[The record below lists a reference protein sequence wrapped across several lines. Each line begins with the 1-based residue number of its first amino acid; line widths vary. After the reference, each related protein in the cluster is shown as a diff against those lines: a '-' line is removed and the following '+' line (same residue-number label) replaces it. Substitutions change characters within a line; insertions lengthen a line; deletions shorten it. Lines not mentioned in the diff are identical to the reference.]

1 MNRADVAVK
10 LLAHGPMT
18 RGEFIACTGW
28 PVSTAT
34 WVIGRLRDRG
44 LVRLSRDGRTA
55 VWSLIEG
62 NGDGNE

>member
-18 RGEFIACTGW
+18 RGEFIAVTGW
-28 PVSTAT
+28 PVSTCL

-44 LVRLSRDGRTA
+44 LVRLSRAGRTA

-62 NGDGNE
+62 KEATQ